1 MGVIGV
7 GSCLKVGLK
16 FGSVT
21 LSDIIHKAFI
31 TLHPIFRTVSEDKDI
46 PLRKEG
52 LVR

>member
-1 MGVIGV
+1 MGGTGV
-7 GSCLKVGLK
+7 RSCLKVGLK

-21 LSDIIHKAFI
+21 LSDFIHRAFI
-31 TLHPIFRTVSEDKDI
+31 TLRPIFRTESEDKDI